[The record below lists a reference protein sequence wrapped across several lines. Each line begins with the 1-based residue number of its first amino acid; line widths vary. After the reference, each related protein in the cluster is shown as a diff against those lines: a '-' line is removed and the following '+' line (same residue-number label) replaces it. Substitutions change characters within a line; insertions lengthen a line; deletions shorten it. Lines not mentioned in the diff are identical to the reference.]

1 MDKSVSQSETFLN
14 LASGV
19 RADLAAYSKLRALLE
34 EQFDAALHHQSERL
48 VHIADRITAATEALE
63 RRRRERVVLTRT
75 LLGPGSD
82 ISMTAV
88 SNMLTETSRRVFQAW
103 WNALESQVRE
113 CKALNMRNCRLLTDQ
128 HEIMQRVLNGEAD
141 TYAPL

>member
-1 MDKSVSQSETFLN
+1 MDKSVSQSETFLT

-19 RADLAAYSKLRALLE
+19 RADLAEYSKLRALLE

-48 VHIADRITAATEALE
+48 VHIAERMSAATDTLE
-63 RRRRERVVLTRT
+63 RRREERVALIRI
-75 LLGPGSD
+75 LLGAERAP
-82 ISMTAV
+82 SMTAV
-88 SNMLTETSRRVFQAW
+88 SNMLTETSRRVFDAW
-103 WNALESQVRE
+103 WNALESLVRE
-113 CKALNMRNCRLLTDQ
+113 CKTLNMRNCRLLTDQ